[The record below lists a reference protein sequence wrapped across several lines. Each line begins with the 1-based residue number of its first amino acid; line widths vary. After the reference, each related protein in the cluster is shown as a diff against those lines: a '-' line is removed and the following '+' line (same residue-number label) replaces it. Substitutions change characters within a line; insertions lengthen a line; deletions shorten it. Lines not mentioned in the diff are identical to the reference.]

1 MKLPWQH
8 PPRLVEGC
16 SSVSVGW
23 LADMLADGPSRLLG
37 RSRMGPPSTS
47 LGTCPPG
54 PVLVILSLFTRLH
67 RALECPTW
75 TIDLSWSKPLMEQV
89 GKLRRKVS
97 APGMKGRQDLLTLG
111 PESIVIPHQP
121 GILDPLEDLLKP
133 MDCLSEYIFR
143 RFRPPK
149 LVCVLYPAVPPKL
162 LPPAETL

>member
-1 MKLPWQH
+1 
-8 PPRLVEGC
+8 
-16 SSVSVGW
+16 
-23 LADMLADGPSRLLG
+23 
-37 RSRMGPPSTS
+37 MGPPSTS

-111 PESIVIPHQP
+111 PESIVTPHQP
-121 GILDPLEDLLKP
+121 GILDALEDLLKP
-133 MDCLSEYIFR
+133 MHCLSGYTFR
-143 RFRPPK
+143 RSRPPK
-149 LVCVLYPAVPPKL
+149 RVCVLYPAVPPKL